1 MTVLS
6 VTEAR
11 RAFADTINRVIYAGE
26 RIIIGKRGNKRVAIV
41 PIEDLA
47 LIQRVEDEMDIK
59 KARKAFK
66 EGGRVPLA
74 EVKKRLGL

>member
-11 RAFADTINRVIYAGE
+11 RTFADTINRVIYAGE

-41 PIEDLA
+41 PMEDLA
-47 LIQRVEDEMDIK
+47 LIERLENEMDIE
-59 KARKAFK
+59 KAKRAFK
-66 EGGRVPLA
+66 EGGRTPLKQ
-74 EVKKRLGL
+74 VKKRLGL